1 MQSGPDASDER
12 IAYALLRVV
21 AGVNLLMHGVSR
33 TLAGPAN
40 FAGKLVDQFAMTRL
54 PPWSVWGFGLLLPSV
69 EMLLGA
75 LLLPGVRTKPVLIG
89 CGVLMVVLTIGS
101 ALVQD
106 WSATGWQLVYGLVFS
121 VLLFM
126 RRYNGWSVDSWMG
139 WD

>member
-1 MQSGPDASDER
+1 MRLGLDASDER
-12 IAYALLRVV
+12 LAYALLRVV

-33 TLAGPAN
+33 ILAGPSN
-40 FAGKLVDQFAMTRL
+40 FAAKLVDQFVTTPL
-54 PPWSVWGFGLLLPSV
+54 PPWSVWGFGLVLPSV
-69 EMLLGA
+69 ETLLGA
-75 LLLPGVRTKPVLIG
+75 LLLIGLRTKPVLIG
-89 CGVLMVVLTIGS
+89 CGLLMVALTSGS

-106 WSATGWQLVYGLVFS
+106 WAVAGQQLLYGLVFS